1 MDKILT
7 EVKVSVIIPVYN
19 VEKYIVECLEK
30 ITNQTMKNIEIIV
43 VNDGTK
49 DSSILKIEEYLKDK
63 RVKLINKKNGGL
75 SSARN
80 AGIKAATGKYLFHV
94 DSDDYIELDTIQKL
108 YTKAEENDLDVVV
121 CDIKIFGEGIKTRIW
136 QDTSF
141 KEDEIF
147 TGKEYLEQY
156 FLGNGSPAIWNKLW
170 KRRLYIE
177 NKICHPENISYG
189 EDGAT
194 MPKLMINAQ
203 KVGKINRA
211 FCNYRQ
217 QRDSMMSKKGKKVM
231 EYITVYDLVSEY
243 LMKVDKKW
251 FEKYRYT
258 FKLNYVYDHLLLL
271 NRFSKEVKKNE
282 EYRFL
287 YKNFLFDIKNTEE
300 IYIKNEDIKG
310 KIKSIIYKTYKKSVF
325 RGEIYKIGYRILRC
339 LKR

>member
-1 MDKILT
+1 MDKISS
-7 EVKVSVIIPVYN
+7 EVKVSIIIPVYN

-30 ITNQTMKNIEIIV
+30 VINQTMKNIEIIV

-49 DSSILKIEEYLKDK
+49 DSSILKIEKYLKDK

-80 AGIKAATGKYLFHV
+80 TGIKAATGKYLFHV
-94 DSDDYIELDTIQKL
+94 DSDDYIELDTIQTL
-108 YTKAEENDLDVVV
+108 YTRAEEDDLDVVV

-136 QDTSF
+136 QDTNF
-141 KEDEIF
+141 KEDKIF
-147 TGKEYLEQY
+147 TGREYLEQY

-170 KRRLYIE
+170 KRKLYIE
-177 NKICHPENISYG
+177 NKINHPENISYG

-203 KVGKINRA
+203 KVGKINIG

-217 QRDSMMSKKGKKVM
+217 QKDSMMSKKGKKVT
-231 EYITVYDLVSEY
+231 EYIMVYDLISEY
-243 LMKVDKKW
+243 LTKVDKKW
-251 FEKYRYT
+251 FEKYKYT

-271 NRFSKEVKKNE
+271 NKFSKEVKENE
-282 EYRFL
+282 EYRLL
-287 YKNFLFDIKNTEE
+287 YKNFLFDIKNPNEF
-300 IYIKNEDIKG
+300 YIKNENIKG
-310 KIKSIIYKTYKKSVF
+310 KIKNIIYKTYKKSVF
-325 RGEIYKIGYRILRC
+325 RGEIYKIGYRILHC